1 MEIEIEKLNET
12 RREWKG
18 MNDMVNQTSVIEVS
32 ISCKRIAFWEVEIL
46 TENLKKGLQNGKC
59 THIWSNGIIAAKQT
73 YKDISMVL
81 QQRYPGER
89 GFSEMSVHHFYGSK
103 GLTTNNEVASITSNA
118 VEKVVIYLLFCKSIL
133 NLFSLGFWCTLD
145 KAFSFC
151 FNFLKVKAMFLLN
164 LYGFFQTNVK
174 FSYRIWSGELS

>member
-73 YKDISMVL
+73 CKDISMVL

-103 GLTTNNEVASITSNA
+103 GLTTNNEVASITSGA
-118 VEKVVIYLLFCKSIL
+118 VEKVVIYPLFCKSIW
-133 NLFSLGFWCTLD
+133 NLFSLGFWCTLNTWGGD
-145 KAFSFC
+145 KKTS
-151 FNFLKVKAMFLLN
+151 LLVK
-164 LYGFFQTNVK
+164 
-174 FSYRIWSGELS
+174 I